1 MNLARRTLIGIPYLW
16 LLLLFLVPF
25 GIIFKISLSDYA
37 VSIPPYTPTLDLSE
51 GWQGFRDFLGA
62 LDWENFVFLTEDDLY
77 WRAYLSSLQ
86 IAALSTL
93 FTLLVGFPMAYGM
106 ARAPAEWRPALM
118 MLVSFRFVFFQ
129 VM

>member
-51 GWQGFRDFLGA
+51 GWQGIRSFFAA
-62 LDWENFVFLTEDDLY
+62 LDWENYIFLTEDDLY
-77 WRAYLSSLQ
+77 WRAYWRRGDVIAEAAGFLS
-86 IAALSTL
+86 
-93 FTLLVGFPMAYGM
+93 
-106 ARAPAEWRPALM
+106 
-118 MLVSFRFVFFQ
+118 
-129 VM
+129 